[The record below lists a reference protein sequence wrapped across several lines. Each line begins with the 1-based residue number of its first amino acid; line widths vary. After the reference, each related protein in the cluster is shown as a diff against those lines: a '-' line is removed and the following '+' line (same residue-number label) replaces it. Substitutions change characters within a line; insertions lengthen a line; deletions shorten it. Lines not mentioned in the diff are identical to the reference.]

1 MTHMKRFR
9 GIPMSKSMRGLCKE
23 EDYEFLGTSEKT
35 TKLTAEGAGA
45 SEDDWRDKRE
55 DRIRRRL
62 ERERLEKERLQEI
75 EENKKEKEQQW
86 RTHVETL
93 TSSQEKTLQDRL
105 ARLRRFREFQRKVLV
120 EESGM
125 EGGGASLTVNQLLN
139 RM

>member
-1 MTHMKRFR
+1 MSHEKRFK

-23 EDYEFLGTSEKT
+23 EDYEFLGMSGKM
-35 TKLTAEGAGA
+35 TKEPTEGAEA
-45 SEDDWRDKRE
+45 LEDYRRHDKE
-55 DRIRRRL
+55 ERIRWRQ
-62 ERERLEKERLQEI
+62 EREQKEKERLQEI
-75 EENKKEKEQQW
+75 EESKKEKEQQW
-86 RTHVETL
+86 RTHVENL

-125 EGGGASLTVNQLLN
+125 EGVSATVTANQLLT